1 MTAYI
6 GYTPSLTLDT
16 TNQLS
21 DQVIPIVSGEDTYTL
36 LFAPTSD
43 NLLIVS
49 VEGVFYVPTQ
59 DFYITGD
66 QITFIK
72 PGFPS
77 SGTIYIF
84 YLGANY
90 FRLNTVSDNSIQ
102 RQHLSSD
109 LKLFELQTFV
119 GNGTSDEFTLSFSP
133 GSAYATLV
141 FVDGVLKKP
150 SSDYTIVDN
159 LLSFTTPPANL
170 KEILVRNLGFKASEL
185 VVQIP
190 ALSIV
195 ESKIADS
202 AITESKLAS
211 ASVSEEKI
219 QDSAVSFGKLSS
231 GLVEDLMFYELI
243 TTSLTLEATKSR
255 RLLVDTSASAI
266 SITLPASPSYGQ
278 VIEVLDVNDSFDEY
292 PCSILRNGK
301 TIAGVAAN
309 MSFYKKG
316 VHCILIY
323 VGGNNWKLSYYN
335 EGQTFLGV
343 QYPLSAFVEAYISE
357 NGNFVSYIDTV
368 VKLPWVYSI
377 ATSSSS
383 LTSGQT
389 LTISL
394 TSSAVSVS
402 GSGTLPKLVIL
413 LSDNVTTKDA
423 VLNVGTSTGTQLKF
437 DYIVDA
443 TSTGITIQSF
453 NTGARTVTMA
463 GLPFRISPKTLAVN
477 FT

>member
-6 GYTPSLTLDT
+6 GYTPSLALDT

-21 DQVIPIVSGEDTYTL
+21 DQVIPIVSGESTYTL
-36 LFAPTSD
+36 SFAPTSD

-49 VEGVFYVPTQ
+49 VDGVFYVPTQ
-59 DFYITGD
+59 DFYISGD

-72 PGFPS
+72 VGFPS

-119 GNGTSDEFTLSFSP
+119 GNGTDDEFTLSFSP
-133 GSAYATLV
+133 GSSYATLV

-150 SSDYTIVDN
+150 SSDYMIVDN

-185 VVQIP
+185 TVQIP
-190 ALSIV
+190 SLSIV

-202 AITESKLAS
+202 AVSENKLAAS
-211 ASVSEEKI
+211 SVSEGKL
-219 QDSAVSFGKLSS
+219 QDGSVSFGKIST

-243 TTSLTLEATKSR
+243 TSSLTLEATKSR
-255 RLLVDTSASAI
+255 KLLVDTTSSAI

-323 VGGNNWKLSYYN
+323 VGGDNWKLSYYN

-343 QYPLSAFVEAYISE
+343 QYPISAFVEAYLSE
-357 NGNFVSYIDTV
+357 DGYFVSYLDKT

-377 ATSSSS
+377 TPSSSS

-389 LTISL
+389 LTLTL
-394 TSSAVSVS
+394 TSSAVAIS

-413 LSDNVTTKDA
+413 LSDDVTTKDV
-423 VLNVGTSTGTQLKF
+423 VLNVGTSNSTELKF
-437 DYIVDA
+437 DYVVDA

-463 GLPFRISPKTLAVN
+463 GLPFTISDTSLAIN